1 MLATDPETG
10 ETRAET
16 VTAEILGNGEKLLVD
31 VTVETDDGNREVIT
45 ATGGHPFW
53 VPELDA
59 WTDAEELQPGQWL
72 RTSAGTHVQI
82 TALTHRT
89 NTGTVHNL
97 TVNNLHTYYVLAG
110 ATPVLVHNSNCPTMD
125 LDFASGSGRKLD
137 PKDKRGEFEMAGNA
151 LAKHAGR
158 KTNTGQW
165 PIPSGKKNP
174 AAWNALGRDVLD
186 DILTRP
192 GSVTTREYGRIGGV
206 WQDTIDVR
214 LPNGGIGA
222 RFSVSGTFS
231 GFLD

>member
-1 MLATDPETG
+1 
-10 ETRAET
+10 
-16 VTAEILGNGEKLLVD
+16 
-31 VTVETDDGNREVIT
+31 
-45 ATGGHPFW
+45 
-53 VPELDA
+53 
-59 WTDAEELQPGQWL
+59 
-72 RTSAGTHVQI
+72 
-82 TALTHRT
+82 
-89 NTGTVHNL
+89 
-97 TVNNLHTYYVLAG
+97 
-110 ATPVLVHNSNCPTMD
+110 MD

-165 PIPSGKKNP
+165 PIPPGKQNP
-174 AAWNALGRDVLD
+174 DAWNALGRDVLD
-186 DILTRP
+186 DILTHP

-222 RFSVSGTFS
+222 RFSVDGKFS